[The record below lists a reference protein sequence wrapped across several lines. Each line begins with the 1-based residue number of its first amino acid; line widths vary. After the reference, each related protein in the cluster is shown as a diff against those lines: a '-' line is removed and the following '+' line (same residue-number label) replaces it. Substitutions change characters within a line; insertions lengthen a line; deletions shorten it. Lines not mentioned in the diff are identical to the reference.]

1 MTPSLGDKFWNDFL
15 ALHALPVNYREMAE
29 HWFMPLLDK
38 VWQRRVHRAADKP
51 SAPPLI
57 LGLQGCQ
64 GSGKTTFA
72 SLLQRGLGARANL
85 EVLTLS
91 LDDFYLTRAERLRLA
106 RDVHPLLA
114 TRGVPG
120 THDIAALA
128 GVLRTL
134 RGGGTCSL
142 WVPRFDKAR
151 DDRSPEGDIVD
162 PASLDVVILEG
173 WCVGTP
179 AQPVSALQEPVNELE
194 ALEDPGGAWRR
205 RVNDQLAGPYAE
217 AFGLLDYQIV
227 FVAPDFSVVT
237 EWRWEQERKLRA
249 AAPLAPDSD
258 QRYLTEEALH
268 RFLQFYQRLTQW
280 SFITMPERAD
290 ICFHL
295 GRDRE
300 IVSHSAAA
308 DF

>member
-1 MTPSLGDKFWNDFL
+1 MTPSLGDKFWSDFL
-15 ALHALPVNYREMAE
+15 ALHALPAHYRDMAE
-29 HWFMPLLDK
+29 QWFVPLLDE
-38 VWQRRVHRAADKP
+38 VWQRRVYRAAGKP

-72 SLLQRGLGARANL
+72 SLLQRGLESRADL

-120 THDIAALA
+120 THDIAALTQ
-128 GVLRTL
+128 VLRAL
-134 RGGGTCSL
+134 RDGETGSL

-151 DDRSPEGDIVD
+151 DDRSPERDTVD
-162 PASLDVVILEG
+162 PAILDIVILEG

-179 AQPVSALQEPVNELE
+179 AQSANALREPVNQLE
-194 ALEDPGGAWRR
+194 ALEDPDGAWRL

-249 AAPLAPDSD
+249 AAPQAPDSD
-258 QRYLTEEALH
+258 QRYLTEEALQ

-300 IVSHSAAA
+300 IVSQSVAAE
-308 DF
+308 F